1 MKSVLEIIQTTTA
14 YFTKHG
20 IESPRLNIEH
30 LLAHV
35 LGIKRM
41 ELYLQFDRPLG
52 DAELGP
58 LRELVRRR
66 ADGEPLQHLLG
77 TVDFLGRSFLC
88 DKRAL
93 VPRPET
99 EQLCEI
105 LVARFKERPF
115 IGRLIDI
122 GTGSGIIAL
131 TLAAAWPEAK
141 VEAVD
146 VSRDALALTE
156 ENTRRLGL
164 DGRVTFAESDL
175 LAATTGRFE
184 LIVANLPYIPR
195 PEIERL
201 SREVRRDPVGALD
214 GGEIGS
220 EVIERLIAQAAE
232 RLSGLLA
239 LEIGCDQGPR
249 LRDSL
254 QAHGYD
260 QIEIVGDYQGRDRF
274 VFARRD

>member
-20 IESPRLNIEH
+20 VESPRLNIEH

-35 LGIKRM
+35 LGVKRM

-52 DAELGP
+52 DGELAP

-88 DKRAL
+88 DQRAL

-99 EQLCEI
+99 EQLCELLI
-105 LVARFKERPF
+105 ARFKEAPF
-115 IGRLIDI
+115 TGRLIDI

-131 TLAAAWPEAK
+131 TLAAAWPEAT

-146 VSRDALALTE
+146 LSREALALAA
-156 ENTRRLGL
+156 ENARRLGL
-164 DGRVTFAESDL
+164 EGRVTFAQSDL
-175 LAATTGRFE
+175 LAATSGSFG

-214 GGEIGS
+214 GGEVGS
-220 EVIERLIAQAAE
+220 ELIERLVAEAAD
-232 RLSGLLA
+232 RLHGLLA
-239 LEIGCDQGPR
+239 LEIGHDQGAR
-249 LRDSL
+249 LRDL
-254 QAHGYD
+254 LAAHGYTN
-260 QIEIVGDYQGRDRF
+260 IEVTADYQARDRF
-274 VFARRD
+274 AFATRD